1 MAICCLPTLFCSYS
15 SILLC
20 STSFLLIFCL
30 DRSIFP
36 IPLTVISV
44 FFMSS
49 MDSDLMTPNTS
60 SATNNTLSTV
70 KNLLQQLEASLQAYL
85 TLIQSRI
92 SIPGLHSIF
101 IIRYLCNKRCADCNN
116 ASLQLSELDSLDL
129 GYSATINNVTTLAE
143 NELQTWRTNT
153 LAVCQTMKEKI
164 DVERSQLQS
173 C

>member
-1 MAICCLPTLFCSYS
+1 MQVLLVPPWVNIVVICFINIKNELSPNLFLDWNTTMVVLSNQKN
-15 SILLC
+15 SI
-20 STSFLLIFCL
+20 
-30 DRSIFP
+30 DN
-36 IPLTVISV
+36 
-44 FFMSS
+44 
-49 MDSDLMTPNTS
+49 LMTSNTS